1 MNMKR
6 IFLSVATLMLVTG
19 AIAFGDTP
27 KVSRINI
34 ADAWVSAMQDTSQT
48 PPELKTF
55 TGTIAKSG
63 EQFVLREESSKSL
76 LQLDDQQSAEK
87 FAGKRVRVIG
97 VLDDSNNTIRVQSIE
112 EANA

>member
-1 MNMKR
+1 MKK
-6 IFLSVATLMLVTG
+6 ILLSVATLTLASG
-19 AIAFGDTP
+19 AVAFGDTA
-27 KVSRINI
+27 KASRSNI
-34 ADAWVSAMQDTSQT
+34 ADARVSAMQDTSQT
-48 PPELKTF
+48 PQDLKTF

-63 EQFVLREESSKSL
+63 QQFVLREESSKSL
-76 LQLDDQQSAEK
+76 FQLDDQQSAEK

>member
-1 MNMKR
+1 MKR
-6 IFLSVATLMLVTG
+6 VVLSLATLTLASG
-19 AIAFGDTP
+19 AVALGDTP
-27 KVSRINI
+27 KASRIHI
-34 ADAWVSAMQDTSQT
+34 PDARVSAMQDTSQT
-48 PPELKTF
+48 PQDLKIF

-63 EQFVLREESSKSL
+63 QQFVLREESSKSL
-76 LQLDDQQSAEK
+76 FQLDDQQSAEK